1 MRVFRSVDA
10 FAGVAKPVVTTG
22 TFDGVHCGHRTIIDR
37 INAVAQ
43 RTGGESVILT
53 FHPHPRT
60 VLFPDDHG
68 LRLLSTLDERL
79 QLLDEAGAQNVVV
92 QQFTREFSRI
102 TSLDFVRGI
111 LVDKLQTKVL
121 VIGHDHHF
129 GRNREG
135 SFAHLVEYGPMY
147 GFQVEE
153 IPAHDVDAVTVSST
167 KIRNALA
174 EGDVA
179 AATRYLARP
188 YSISGTVIAG
198 DQIGRT
204 IGFPTANLGHIDPF
218 KAIPA
223 NGVYAATA
231 NLGEEKFRAL
241 VNIGSRPTVGGVE
254 TRIEAHLL
262 DFDRDI
268 YNQQIALHFYQRIRE
283 ERHFANIEALKTQI
297 EIDRKTLLP

>member
-37 INAVAQ
+37 INSVAQ

-60 VLFPDDHG
+60 ILFPDDHG

-79 QLLDEAGAQNVVV
+79 QLLDVAGAQNVVV

-188 YSISGTVIAG
+188 YSIRGTVIAG

-231 NLGEEKFRAL
+231 ILGEEKFRAL

-268 YNQQIALHFYQRIRE
+268 YNQQIALHFDQRIRE

>member
-10 FAGVAKPVVTTG
+10 FNGVAAPVVTTG

-37 INAVAQ
+37 LNAVAQ

-79 QLLDEAGAQNVVV
+79 HLLEQAGAQNVVV
-92 QQFTREFSRI
+92 QPFTREFSRI
-102 TSLDFVRGI
+102 TSIDFVRGV
-111 LVDKLQTKVL
+111 LVDKLHTKVL

-135 SFAHLVEYGPMY
+135 SFAHLLEYGPMY

-179 AATRYLARP
+179 TAARYLARQ
-188 YSISGTVIAG
+188 YALSGTVVEG
-198 DQIGRT
+198 DKIGRT
-204 IGFPTANLGHIDPF
+204 IGFPTANVGHIDPL

-223 NGVYAATA
+223 NGVYSATA
-231 NLGEEKFRAL
+231 WVNQNKYRAL
-241 VNIGSRPTVGGVE
+241 VNIGNRPTVGGGE
-254 TRIEAHLL
+254 ARIEAHLL
-262 DFDRDI
+262 HFNDDI
-268 YNQQIALHFYQRIRE
+268 YGMPITVQFENRIRE
-283 ERHFANIEALKTQI
+283 ERQFADLGVLKAQI
-297 EIDRKTLLP
+297 ELDRKTLLA